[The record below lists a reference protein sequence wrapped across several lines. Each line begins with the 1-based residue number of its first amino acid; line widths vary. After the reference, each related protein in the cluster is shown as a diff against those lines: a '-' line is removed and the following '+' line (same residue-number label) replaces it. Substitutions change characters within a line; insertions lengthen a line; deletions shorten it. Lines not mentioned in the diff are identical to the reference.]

1 MFTARLIY
9 RAVRGA
15 VRNAA
20 SAHPHWDIRPSMAG
34 SIAKRATGTILA
46 LYRRPEGLAAP
57 APSERV
63 AHLRLGRRE
72 RVASVAPGRRHSLLN
87 EIHRTFGAMA
97 GEARR
102 AGNFERERAFVE
114 VLRWAAEKRAKN
126 EIAA

>member
-1 MFTARLIY
+1 MTTAKLIY

-15 VRNAA
+15 VHNAA
-20 SAHPHWDIRPSMAG
+20 SAHPHWNVRPHMAG

-72 RVASVAPGRRHSLLN
+72 RVASVALVPRHSLPN
-87 EIHRTFGAMA
+87 EIHRVFGAMA

-102 AGNFERERAFVE
+102 SGNIERERAFVE
-114 VLRWAAEKRAKN
+114 VLRWVAAKRG
-126 EIAA
+126 